1 VSHGH
6 ESHQTNRRVLELT
19 TLYEISKILGSSLE
33 LEQGLT
39 GILRILNSFMGMR
52 KGTILLYDAKTGELS
67 IRLALGMTP
76 EEIARGKYQ
85 MGEGIL
91 GKVMQHGLPMVIPDI
106 GQEPQFLDRTGSR
119 ELLSG
124 QPIAFIAV
132 PIKVGGETVGV
143 LSVDRLFAR
152 DTSFEEDVRVLSIV
166 SSLIGQTVNLHQHVM
181 REREGLLEQTR
192 TLQQALRAR
201 YRLDSIVGRSK
212 RMQDIYDAVEQ
223 VSQTRAT
230 VLIRGESGTGKELIA
245 RAIHYNST
253 RGAGPFV
260 KLNCAA
266 LPQSLLESELF
277 GHERGAFTGATAA
290 KKGRF
295 ELADGGSL
303 FLDEIG
309 DIPMAVQVKLLRVL
323 QERCFE
329 RVGGTRT
336 ITVDVRIIAATN
348 HALEEAIAQGEF
360 REDLYYRL
368 NVVPIL
374 LPPLRERREDIPLL
388 TEHFLAKSNR
398 ENNRKVRITGRV
410 LQAMLN
416 YDWPGNVR
424 ELENCVERMVIMTRR
439 RLVLPED
446 LPLPIEVAPDEP
458 KEGRARPTA
467 VRSRTTSSPAVRL
480 SSLRDVERLQII
492 RALARSEGVQARAA
506 ALLGITPRQLA
517 YRLRRYG
524 IVRAF
529 RLAGEVHAL
538 EA

>member
-1 VSHGH
+1 VSRGH
-6 ESHQTNRRVLELT
+6 ERHQTNRRVLELT

-201 YRLDSIVGRSK
+201 YRLDSIVGRCK

-348 HALEEAIAQGEF
+348 QALRKPSRRGVSGGSVLPAECGSHPA
-360 REDLYYRL
+360 
-368 NVVPIL
+368 
-374 LPPLRERREDIPLL
+374 PPLRERREDIP
-388 TEHFLAKSNR
+388 
-398 ENNRKVRITGRV
+398 
-410 LQAMLN
+410 
-416 YDWPGNVR
+416 
-424 ELENCVERMVIMTRR
+424 C
-439 RLVLPED
+439 
-446 LPLPIEVAPDEP
+446 
-458 KEGRARPTA
+458 
-467 VRSRTTSSPAVRL
+467 
-480 SSLRDVERLQII
+480 
-492 RALARSEGVQARAA
+492 
-506 ALLGITPRQLA
+506 
-517 YRLRRYG
+517 
-524 IVRAF
+524 
-529 RLAGEVHAL
+529 
-538 EA
+538 